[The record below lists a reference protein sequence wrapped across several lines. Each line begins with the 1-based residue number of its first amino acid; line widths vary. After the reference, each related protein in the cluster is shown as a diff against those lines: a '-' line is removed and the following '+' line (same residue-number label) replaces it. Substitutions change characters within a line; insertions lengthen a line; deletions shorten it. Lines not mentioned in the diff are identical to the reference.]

1 MLRYEMICPHR
12 SCSIDCKRITQN
24 FQAFVR
30 YITLLFSKNFA
41 RDGYKSV
48 QRSINCKIYW
58 LFFFK
63 YWKSRE
69 RRLVNHRLSVILVFV
84 KKKNRDIRRELF
96 HDNYGD
102 INNQNFDQ
110 RYLPDNLRLV
120 CPLDP
125 VNASRSVEAAESTP
139 PCSNQLNQPN

>member
-1 MLRYEMICPHR
+1 M
-12 SCSIDCKRITQN
+12 
-24 FQAFVR
+24 
-30 YITLLFSKNFA
+30 
-41 RDGYKSV
+41 
-48 QRSINCKIYW
+48 
-58 LFFFK
+58 
-63 YWKSRE
+63 
-69 RRLVNHRLSVILVFV
+69 FV

>member
-1 MLRYEMICPHR
+1 MQETDINLYKDLLIAKFTDYFFLNIGRVENEDWSIIIYLSF
-12 SCSIDCKRITQN
+12 SC
-24 FQAFVR
+24 
-30 YITLLFSKNFA
+30 LL
-41 RDGYKSV
+41 
-48 QRSINCKIYW
+48 
-58 LFFFK
+58 
-63 YWKSRE
+63 
-69 RRLVNHRLSVILVFV
+69 
-84 KKKNRDIRRELF
+84 KKKNHDIERELF
-96 HDNYGD
+96 RDNYGD